1 MPLAVGY
8 TTGVGGLNAEGEQ
21 LSMMDRTI
29 IETQRIVEQGLFIPL
44 FERLKITDWE
54 FKLNDIDERNEQI
67 YLANLRQKA
76 DIIAAFQSVGITL
89 DLDEEG
95 EILFPE
101 SVGSASPLPMS
112 PAAEEP
118 SEPADLLQP

>member
-1 MPLAVGY
+1 M
-8 TTGVGGLNAEGEQ
+8 GGLNAEGEQ

-29 IETQRIVEQGLFIPL
+29 IETQQIVEQGLFIPL
-44 FERLKITDWE
+44 FNRLKITDWV

-101 SVGSASPLPMS
+101 SVGSRNPLPMS

-118 SEPADLLQP
+118 SEPAALFQP